1 MRRLA
6 SALGRSPS
14 GVHEE
19 LRRLVASGLI
29 TAVFGPRGTALALA
43 DAGHVN

>member
-29 TAVFGPRGTALALA
+29 TAAFGPRGTVLAMVDSAKL
-43 DAGHVN
+43 N

>member
-1 MRRLA
+1 MRCLA

-19 LRRLVASGLI
+19 LRGLVASGLI
-29 TAVFGPRGTALALA
+29 TAVPSPQGTL
-43 DAGHVN
+43 VSFT